1 MALFLGIDGGGS
13 KTVCAVGD
21 ERSSLGF
28 ASAAGSNIVRLG
40 EAQARSSLQSAV
52 GQACAA
58 AGVAPSAIAQTCMG
72 VAGASLPHISE
83 TIRHILSELVSGE
96 IIVVGDMMI
105 AMEAA
110 FGGGPGMVV
119 IAGTGSIAFGRNPRG
134 ETARAGGWGWA
145 ISDEGSGHWI
155 GRLAVSA
162 AMRAL
167 DSGQTT
173 SLMVHIMKRW
183 HLAAHDDLAAKAN
196 ALPQPDFSQLFPE
209 VLAASQEGDAVAQ
222 EILMC
227 AGRELA
233 QLAKIV
239 MRRLWSGEEAV
250 AVAMAGGVFEH
261 SGAVRQAFCNSIHA
275 ERSMV
280 ALKAEIVSPVA
291 GSLSL
296 ARKAA
301 GIYTT
306 PPSAHQGIHH
316 DR

>member
-1 MALFLGIDGGGS
+1 VALFLGIDGGGS

-40 EAQARSSLQSAV
+40 EAKVRSSLQTAIA
-52 GQACAA
+52 QACAA
-58 AGVAPSAIAQTCMG
+58 ASVAPSAIAQTCIG
-72 VAGASLPHISE
+72 AAGASLPHISE
-83 TIRHILSELVSGE
+83 TIRHILSGLVSGE
-96 IIVVGDMMI
+96 ITVVGDMMI

-119 IAGTGSIAFGRNPRG
+119 IAGTGSIAFGRNQHG
-134 ETARAGGWGWA
+134 ETARAGGLGWA

-173 SLMVHIMKRW
+173 SLMVRIMKRW
-183 HLAAHDDLAAKAN
+183 HLAAHEDLAASAN

-209 VLAASQEGDAVAQ
+209 VLAASQEGDRIARD
-222 EILMC
+222 ILIS
-227 AGRELA
+227 AGSELA
-233 QLAKIV
+233 QLGKIV
-239 MRRLWSGEEAV
+239 MRRLWPGEEAV
-250 AVAMAGGVFEH
+250 AVAMAGGVFGH
-261 SGAVRQAFCNSIHA
+261 SETVRQAFCNSIHA
-275 ERSMV
+275 ERSMA
-280 ALKAEIVSPVA
+280 ALEPEIVNPVA
-291 GSLSL
+291 GALSL

-301 GIYTT
+301 GVYAT
-306 PPSAHQGIHH
+306 PASTRQK
-316 DR
+316 